1 MISHMKNLQTS
12 VGKLL
17 LSAAM
22 TLSCAVAMAQN
33 KVTGTVID
41 DKGDPIIGA
50 TVRVNGSKEGT
61 VTDLDGHFSLSAA
74 QDTKLSISYVGYVT
88 REVDV
93 KGTTPVKVVLSESA
107 KSLNDI
113 IVIGYGIQKKADLSS
128 AIAVLDAKE
137 ITKTPGGLSAG
148 LQSQVPG
155 VQVTNGRIHIRGVG
169 SINNTDPLYV
179 VDGMIG
185 GAVPDEN
192 DIASIQVLKDAASC
206 AIYGARGAN
215 GVIVL
220 TTKRGKA
227 GKTTVDY
234 NGYLGWKTFTN
245 EIDLLNGRQL
255 AELINEE
262 MYNINPQ
269 RTDYMKG
276 LSDPEAIGEGYN
288 MFKAITRTGSY
299 QKHNVSVSGGS
310 ENANFRVTGIYGND
324 KSLYVKEGSENFT
337 MNVVSDFKKGIFG
350 FGETV
355 TIGRNLNHNTDML
368 KLISIKWSTACP
380 IYDPQ
385 APTGYAGASLGTDM
399 ENPRATADNT
409 WHRNETNT
417 MTGNAWLT
425 VEPIKGLV
433 YKFNFGADLY
443 RFNSRSYVADYYVG
457 DYQKNTPD
465 TYSMGNNRSNRF
477 LYEHTLTYDK
487 AFGDH
492 RLNFMAGITSE
503 ETKGYGFNASARA
516 MPGREVLILGATQK
530 ADSKEVG
537 SSELHNSMY
546 SYLARAM
553 YSYAGKYMLTANF
566 RRDGSSNFSKANRYG
581 NFPSFSAAWR
591 VSQEKFMKSLTWLD
605 DLKLRASWGK
615 LGNANISP
623 YQYQSTVSF
632 NAVRYYFNDV
642 EHTGALPMTPSNPDV
657 KWEASTS
664 TDIGFDLTMLK
675 NRLSLTA
682 DYYRNKTQ
690 DMLVNVPIARAAGYI
705 DAFPTMNAGSIENK
719 GFELV
724 ATWRD
729 HIGSN
734 FDYSVSA
741 NLSTVSN
748 KVLGLGAN
756 NEIFAANNVTCT
768 RVGNSIGQFW
778 GYKTAGLF
786 RSDTEA
792 ASYVNDKGERLQPA
806 AKAGDIRFIDLNGDG
821 VINAGDQTFIGNP
834 IPSFSYGFSVEAQ
847 YRAAIGT
854 FDFSMVWNGSQGND
868 IYNNTRYYGE
878 GMYHN
883 YACFSSTL
891 NRFRAEE
898 LTFVNPVS
906 GKTTVYPKN
915 TETDMPRAAY
925 GDPNQN
931 MRQSDRYVENGSYL
945 RLKTI
950 VLGYTMPKDWCR
962 RVYME
967 NMRFYVGAKNLFTF
981 TGYTG
986 YDPEVGDQDSS
997 GTNLTRGVDGL
1008 TSWDL
1013 TFPNNK
1019 EFYIGLQLTF

>member
-1 MISHMKNLQTS
+1 MKNLQTS

-74 QDTKLSISYVGYVT
+74 QDAKLSISYVGYVT

-409 WHRNETNT
+409 WHHNETNT

-477 LYEHTLTYDK
+477 LYEHTLTYGK

-729 HIGSN
+729 HIGGN